1 MDRRWKPE
9 RILAQL
15 SSIQQTTSLVIAL
28 CCDAKLTADIF
39 KEAQSLNMLNG
50 EWIWIALE
58 ETARR
63 PAPIERHPSTKWS
76 TALPVGLLG
85 LVSQPTKLSKHSMK
99 GSLAIV
105 HSALRSL
112 PVDQLRSW
120 DTTFDTRNKTAND
133 RIGDSAR
140 WNCVRPHSI
149 RLGLARKLYKYVTR
163 LQFYFKTQP

>member
-1 MDRRWKPE
+1 MDRRWKAE

-15 SSIQQTTSLVIAL
+15 SNIQQTTSLVIAL

-39 KEAQSLNMLNG
+39 KEAHSLNMLNG

-58 ETARR
+58 ETARL
-63 PAPIERHPSTKWS
+63 PTPIERHPSTKWS

-120 DTTFDTRNKTAND
+120 DTTFDTRNKT
-133 RIGDSAR
+133 DSAG

-149 RLGLARKLYKYVTR
+149 RLGLAKKLYKYVTR
-163 LQFYFKTQP
+163 FQFYLRNRALICL